1 MSALHDHVHSG
12 LMVESSEC
20 AERSCRQRRH
30 GCRIRHLGGPLR
42 SGHGPAARQCSDACG
57 NLDGSNSLGGL
68 GGCVMYAALLI
79 LALSLLQ
86 ISPTVTVAT
95 GRTWY
100 SPGDEV
106 TILVS
111 TTGMPENQTLWL
123 YVDGPDGRNW
133 YFDHLSAN
141 GTTLALVL
149 PADAQDGTYTVTVT
163 WDHQYVETGFIV
175 ESQPI
180 PEFSFAPVV
189 LLLAVT
195 AALATL
201 SRRKAGAR
209 TSAPAN
215 DSGARR
221 IR

>member
-1 MSALHDHVHSG
+1 
-12 LMVESSEC
+12 
-20 AERSCRQRRH
+20 
-30 GCRIRHLGGPLR
+30 
-42 SGHGPAARQCSDACG
+42 
-57 NLDGSNSLGGL
+57 
-68 GGCVMYAALLI
+68 MYAALLI

-163 WDHQYVETGFIV
+163 WDHRYVQTGFIV
-175 ESQPI
+175 ESQPV
-180 PEFSFAPVV
+180 PEFPLAPLV
-189 LLLAVT
+189 LIL
-195 AALATL
+195 ALAIAIL
-201 SRRKAGAR
+201 AASKSNRLAMLRIPFNSRICAQI
-209 TSAPAN
+209 SM
-215 DSGARR
+215 RR
-221 IR
+221 DMEVCGR

>member
-1 MSALHDHVHSG
+1 
-12 LMVESSEC
+12 
-20 AERSCRQRRH
+20 
-30 GCRIRHLGGPLR
+30 
-42 SGHGPAARQCSDACG
+42 
-57 NLDGSNSLGGL
+57 
-68 GGCVMYAALLI
+68 MYASLLI

-95 GRTWY
+95 DRTWY

-106 TILVS
+106 TIQVS

-133 YFDHLSAN
+133 YFDQLPAN

-189 LLLAVT
+189 FLVAIT
-195 AALATL
+195 IATL
-201 SRRKAGAR
+201 AASKSNRLAMLRIPFNSRICAQISMSRDMEVCGR
-209 TSAPAN
+209 
-215 DSGARR
+215 
-221 IR
+221 

>member
-1 MSALHDHVHSG
+1 
-12 LMVESSEC
+12 
-20 AERSCRQRRH
+20 
-30 GCRIRHLGGPLR
+30 
-42 SGHGPAARQCSDACG
+42 
-57 NLDGSNSLGGL
+57 
-68 GGCVMYAALLI
+68 MYAALLI

-86 ISPTVTVAT
+86 VTPTVGVGTD
-95 GRTWY
+95 RTWY
-100 SPGDEV
+100 APGDEV
-106 TILVS
+106 QITITFFNSNLTQV
-111 TTGMPENQTLWL
+111 WL
-123 YVDGPDGRNW
+123 YVDGPDGRNL
-133 YFDHLSAN
+133 YFNRIQLTDYSTRAIVVFV
-141 GTTLALVL
+141 TLPEDVG
-149 PADAQDGTYTVTVT
+149 DGTYTVTVT

>member
-1 MSALHDHVHSG
+1 
-12 LMVESSEC
+12 
-20 AERSCRQRRH
+20 
-30 GCRIRHLGGPLR
+30 
-42 SGHGPAARQCSDACG
+42 
-57 NLDGSNSLGGL
+57 
-68 GGCVMYAALLI
+68 MYAALLI
-79 LALSLLQ
+79 MALSLLQ

-95 GRTWY
+95 DRTWY
-100 SPGDEV
+100 MPGDEV

-111 TTGMPENQTLWL
+111 STGMPQDQTLWL
-123 YVDGPDGRNW
+123 SVDKPDLLNL
-133 YFDHLSAN
+133 YF
-141 GTTLALVL
+141 TEL
-149 PADAQDGTYTVTVT
+149 PASGRLVNVTLPVDTQDGLYTVTVT
-163 WDHQYVETGFIV
+163 WDHRYVQTGFIV